1 MLWSTNDSRAR
12 SRISRAIRS
21 ASFSAAIAF
30 GMAPACSWSEARLVS
45 VTTWPRLSPA
55 LRR

>member
-12 SRISRAIRS
+12 SRIARAIAS

-30 GMAPACSWSEARLVS
+30 GTAPDCS
-45 VTTWPRLSPA
+45 
-55 LRR
+55 